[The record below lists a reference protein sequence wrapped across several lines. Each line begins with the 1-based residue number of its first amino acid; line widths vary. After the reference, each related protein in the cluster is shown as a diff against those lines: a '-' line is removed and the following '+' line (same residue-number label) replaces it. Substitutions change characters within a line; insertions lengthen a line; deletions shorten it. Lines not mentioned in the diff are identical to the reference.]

1 MNIEGFTLGA
11 VLLMLLKEVF
21 NSFSDKR
28 RDNTKALEENT
39 HAVIKLKAEL
49 EFVHKALSEI
59 PELRR
64 DIDGAHRKLRGL
76 EAKMGESL

>member
-1 MNIEGFTLGA
+1 MNIEGLTFGA
-11 VLLMLLKEVF
+11 VVLVLIKEVF
-21 NSFSDKR
+21 NMLSDKR
-28 RDNTKALEENT
+28 RDNTRALEENT

-49 EFVHKALSEI
+49 EYVHKALSEI

-76 EAKMGESL
+76 EAKMGENL